1 MLCVMFYLAGLRV
14 QGPASWLC
22 ALTPGGGG
30 GGSIKTTLYDP
41 CFRSI
46 HNVQGFPADLQL
58 LSILQIHTAGRQRI
72 VASHLS
78 LASVYIFMY
87 ITDHTL
93 HMYSVLFRQR
103 SKQLAIIA
111 ILWFVF
117 VSIVTASVT
126 LVSCLIFQSIL
137 QCLLH
142 SISQPPHIRY
152 YNWTETTLRT
162 PRVQSVTCLL

>member
-1 MLCVMFYLAGLRV
+1 MAMCSNTR
-14 QGPASWLC
+14 
-22 ALTPGGGG
+22 GGG

-58 LSILQIHTAGRQRI
+58 LNT
-72 VASHLS
+72 
-78 LASVYIFMY
+78 SVYVFMY
-87 ITDHTL
+87 ITDHAL

-152 YNWTETTLRT
+152 YNLDWNTLRT
-162 PRVQSVTCLL
+162 PRVQSVKWLLWSRGNRTQNRVDSERCVHQSSCQH